1 MYDSDR
7 FLLSKFSQT
16 EDNNSYFEEDY
27 FQNLELDGEFNQLL
41 DVTDLDG
48 TDDFFFEYN

>member
-7 FLLSKFSQT
+7 FYLSKFSQAA
-16 EDNNSYFEEDY
+16 DQDSYFEEDY
-27 FQNLELDGEFNQLL
+27 FQDLELDGEFNQLL

-48 TDDFFFEYN
+48 TDDYFLEYN